1 MIFMKA
7 SIYNTTGK
15 EVGTIELPESVFGAK
30 RRDSL
35 VAQVVTGMRANAR
48 QPVAHTKGRGEVRGG
63 GKKPW
68 KQKGTG
74 RARHGSI
81 RSPIW
86 RGGGVTHGPKKEE
99 VYTKKL
105 NKRMKAEAMAVVM
118 SQKFKDGRI
127 LFVDTI
133 SFTAP
138 KTKDARVTL
147 AGLST
152 VKGFEPLAT
161 RRNNAAL
168 ILLGKHDEKVVK
180 SFRNMGN
187 VYVDEA
193 RNVNPVDILSYRYL
207 IVADPEASVKAL
219 ASRLAK

>member
-1 MIFMKA
+1 
-7 SIYNTTGK
+7 
-15 EVGTIELPESVFGAK
+15 
-30 RRDSL
+30 
-35 VAQVVTGMRANAR
+35 
-48 QPVAHTKGRGEVRGG
+48 
-63 GKKPW
+63 
-68 KQKGTG
+68 
-74 RARHGSI
+74 
-81 RSPIW
+81 
-86 RGGGVTHGPKKEE
+86 
-99 VYTKKL
+99 
-105 NKRMKAEAMAVVM
+105 
-118 SQKFKDGRI
+118 
-127 LFVDTI
+127 
-133 SFTAP
+133 
-138 KTKDARVTL
+138 
-147 AGLST
+147 